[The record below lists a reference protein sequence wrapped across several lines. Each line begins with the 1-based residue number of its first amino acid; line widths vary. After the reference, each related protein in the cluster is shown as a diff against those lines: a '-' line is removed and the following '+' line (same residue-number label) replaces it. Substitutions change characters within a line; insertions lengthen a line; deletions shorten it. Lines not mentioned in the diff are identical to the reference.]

1 MRAGPGSAIALVAVS
16 LGIVSV
22 VCVVVAGQLTDSR
35 PAVALGATVAAFL
48 LGVGAFVCGVVAHGR
63 IARAGWGRLREAVAG
78 WACGLAGILIGPYL
92 GYAIVLGVAF
102 KNLRGP

>member
-63 IARAGWGRLREAVAG
+63 IARAGW
-78 WACGLAGILIGPYL
+78 ACGLAGILIGPYL